1 MPDPAVLQV
10 FCIDHK
16 NKQDNREGNVGVIN
30 GRMGELFGQE
40 INGTQGR
47 NRQTNKCQRR
57 SWSPKRQANQTKIWA
72 DLKIVSSTDTCTF
85 KQADRAAGR

>member
-1 MPDPAVLQV
+1 MPDPAVSQV

-16 NKQDNREGNVGVIN
+16 NKQDNRERNVGVIN

-57 SWSPKRQANQTKIWA
+57 SCSPKRQANQTKIWA
-72 DLKIVSSTDTCTF
+72 DLKIV
-85 KQADRAAGR
+85 

>member
-1 MPDPAVLQV
+1 MPDPAVSQV

-16 NKQDNREGNVGVIN
+16 NKQDNSERNVGVIN

-57 SWSPKRQANQTKIWA
+57 SCSPKRQANQTR
-72 DLKIVSSTDTCTF
+72 LKYEQT
-85 KQADRAAGR
+85 